1 MIMLNQSF
9 DSVLVLL
16 NSIIL
21 FQSFDFVS
29 KLIFTKSWFGILQ
42 QGRIRDF
49 LNEGDFCKKGV
60 TIHCLI
66 TKICELGAC
75 FLYFSYVLAQNGG

>member
-1 MIMLNQSF
+1 MQKCSQDAADADVIVGC
-9 DSVLVLL
+9 DSAPPHPVRCPA
-16 NSIIL
+16 
-21 FQSFDFVS
+21 
-29 KLIFTKSWFGILQ
+29 KG
-42 QGRIRDF
+42 
-49 LNEGDFCKKGV
+49 GDFCKGGGA